1 MLCLGFEPDAA
12 GLYAQTDTLSYG
24 GRPGVHLVCLK
35 NTKDIKRV
43 QNCIR
48 NSFVNENGFFQ

>member
-1 MLCLGFEPDAA
+1 MLRLGFEPDAA

-35 NTKDIKRV
+35 NTKDI
-43 QNCIR
+43 
-48 NSFVNENGFFQ
+48 